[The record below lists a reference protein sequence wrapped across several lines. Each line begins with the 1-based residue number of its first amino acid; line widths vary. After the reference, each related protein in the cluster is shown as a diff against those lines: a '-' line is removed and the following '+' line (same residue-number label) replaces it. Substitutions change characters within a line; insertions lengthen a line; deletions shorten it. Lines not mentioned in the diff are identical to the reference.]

1 MTWHDITVAQF
12 QQLTELWTGPSN
24 PQPTESVIKTAGIC
38 FNLTERQIDSMTLP
52 EFKKL
57 TAQLDFMKTP
67 MQWEPAKTVTIEGRR
82 YRFVYDVRQIH
93 AARYMEV
100 KQFGAEGLIPALHRV
115 AASMVVPQRRGWFG
129 RWVDDTYD
137 AAKHEQYA
145 DDMKAAPITAV
156 HGSAVFFCKL
166 YAHSMQA
173 IKGFLSSR
181 MTGTEK
187 TALDHSIADL
197 CNTLAGNTSVPSLP
211 GTSASLLSRRIS
223 SRLSN
228 S

>member
-1 MTWHDITVAQF
+1 MTWQDITVFQF
-12 QQLTELWTGPSN
+12 QQLAQLWAAAGSEDSTD
-24 PQPTESVIKTAGIC
+24 TVIKTAGIC
-38 FNLTERQIDSMTLP
+38 FNLTEQQIDSMTLT
-52 EFKKL
+52 EYKKL

-67 MQWEPAKTVTIEGRR
+67 MQWAPAKTVTVEGRR

-115 AASMVVPQRRGWFG
+115 AASMVVPQRRNWLG

-145 DDMKAAPITAV
+145 EDMKAAPITSI

-173 IKGFLSSR
+173 IKGFLSSK
-181 MTGTEK
+181 MTATEK
-187 TALDHSIADL
+187 TALDQSIADL
-197 CNTLAGNTSVPSLP
+197 CNTLAGNTSAPSSP